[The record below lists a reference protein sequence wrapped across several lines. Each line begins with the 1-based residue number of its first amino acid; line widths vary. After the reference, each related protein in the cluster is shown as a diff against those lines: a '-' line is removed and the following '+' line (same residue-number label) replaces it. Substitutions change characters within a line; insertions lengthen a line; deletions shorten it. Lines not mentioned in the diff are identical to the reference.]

1 MRAIRTVGKSR
12 RIRCLLIT
20 ESGRFSHVCRKL
32 YLIQS
37 KTGQTL
43 TPVPSFFRD
52 VSTNRDIFYF
62 LYFVQWLIPQK

>member
-1 MRAIRTVGKSR
+1 MQAIRTVGKSR
-12 RIRCLLIT
+12 RIRRLLIT
-20 ESGRFSHVCRKL
+20 ESGRFSHTCRKL

-52 VSTNRDIFYF
+52 VSANRDIFYF
-62 LYFVQWLIPQK
+62 LYFIYLIIPQR